1 MKANRKLLAF
11 IIFLAFTAN
20 ILLSCSNKNDGIPED
35 ESLTTYETLQAQG
48 YETLSS
54 VYNYDG
60 QVTDGVLVLATEVV
74 SPKCNNIG
82 SPIKIRLFFQ
92 NRSNDPIVIT
102 SEFNVINGGFGA
114 GGNLIAIIFDSKKNR
129 IYTLADINLSS
140 DTFYTRPNVYSTILP
155 NSLEEFTIDYY
166 FPDLIFRNKTDE
178 VRSTPVSG
186 QFLIRFVY
194 SDRQRENSNWEGI
207 VSSNLITVCIQ

>member
-48 YETLSS
+48 YETLFS
-54 VYNYDG
+54 VYDYDG
-60 QVTDGVLVLATEVV
+60 QVTDGMLVLATEAV

-82 SPIKIRLFFQ
+82 EPIKIKLFFQ
-92 NRSNDPIVIT
+92 NRTKEPIVLT
-102 SEFNVINGGFGA
+102 SEFNIINGGFGT
-114 GGNLIAIIFDSKKNR
+114 GGNLTAIIFDSHKSR

-140 DTFYTRPNVYSTILP
+140 DTFYTRPNVYSTISP
-155 NSLEEFTIDYY
+155 NATKEFGIDYY
-166 FPDLIFRNKTDE
+166 FPKKIYRNKTDE
-178 VRSTPVSG
+178 IRSTPMPG
-186 QFLIRFVY
+186 QYLIRFVY
-194 SDRQRENSNWEGI
+194 SDHQRESNNWEGI
-207 VSSNLITVCIQ
+207 VSSNLITVCIK